1 MNKKQTLE
9 NYYYNVKNPV
19 AYGSK
24 EKRYRV
30 LQRKYPRQY
39 SRRYIKNFLH
49 RVDSYSILKQARR
62 KFKTARVRVTSI
74 DEQFD
79 ADLTSVQNIA
89 DENDN
94 VKYLLFVIDIFSRY
108 LFIEPL
114 KNKTSKSILDGIKN
128 IFRVR
133 KPLKF
138 RTDKGGEFVN
148 KDLNKYMCGNKVYF
162 LHYAEPTEC

>member
-1 MNKKQTLE
+1 MCN
-9 NYYYNVKNPV
+9 
-19 AYGSK
+19 
-24 EKRYRV
+24 
-30 LQRKYPRQY
+30 
-39 SRRYIKNFLH
+39 
-49 RVDSYSILKQARR
+49 
-62 KFKTARVRVTSI
+62 SI

-79 ADLTSVQNIA
+79 ADLTSVQNIS

-128 IFRVR
+128 VFRVR

-148 KDLNKYMCGNKVYF
+148 KDFKKYMRDNKVYF
-162 LHYAEPTEC
+162 FTTQNQPKANYVEMVQRTFKTLMYRYLRKKRNYRYIDDLQHLVGNYVAPKDVSKENEADCGHICTLKPQKR